1 MNKENSLTQQAENI
15 NSIFPSQK
23 VLMGPGP
30 SNLHPRVLAALSKPI
45 IGHLDPDFI
54 GIMDDIQKML
64 RYAFQTENPVTFP
77 LSAPGSAAMEGS
89 LANLLE
95 KGDKAIICING
106 VFGGRMKDMA
116 SRIGATVVTVEDEW
130 GAEVDL
136 EKLKKTA
143 EQNSD
148 AKLIAFVQ
156 AETSTGALSNAEE
169 IAKIAKKHSML
180 TIMDAVTSLAG
191 VPIFVDK
198 WGIDVV
204 YSGTQKCLSCVPG
217 LAPMTFSKKAVEVIK
232 NRKTKVQS
240 WFLDL
245 SLLLGYWEDDTK
257 KGKRA
262 YHHTAPINPLYCLH
276 ESLVLLQ
283 QEGLEKSWERHRENH
298 LLLKAGLKK
307 LGVKYLIEG
316 NHGLPQL
323 NSVIMPDG
331 VDEALVRKKALDDF
345 HLELG
350 AGLGAL
356 AGKVTRIGLM
366 GHTSQKNN
374 VLYCLAVLEKLIK
387 QK

>member
-1 MNKENSLTQQAENI
+1 MHKENSLTQKSQTI
-15 NSIFPSQK
+15 GSVFPERK
-23 VLMGPGP
+23 ILMGPGP

-116 SRIGATVVTVEDEW
+116 SRIGATVVTVEDAW
-130 GAEVDL
+130 GDEVDL
-136 EKLKKTA
+136 EKLEKTA
-143 EQNSD
+143 KENPD

-156 AETSTGALSNAEE
+156 AETSTGALSNAQE
-169 IAKIAKKHSML
+169 IAKIAKQHGML

-217 LAPMTFSKKAVEVIK
+217 LAPMTFSKKAVDVVK

-245 SLLLGYWEDDTK
+245 SLLLGYWEDETK
-257 KGKRA
+257 KAKRA
-262 YHHTAPINPLYCLH
+262 YHHTAPINALYCLH
-276 ESLVLLQ
+276 ETLVLLQ
-283 QEGLEKSWERHRENH
+283 QEGLENSWDRHRENH

-316 NHGLPQL
+316 DHGLPQL
-323 NSVIMPDG
+323 NSVIMPQG
-331 VDEALVRKKALDDF
+331 TDEAMIRKKALEDF
-345 HLELG
+345 QLELG

-356 AGKVTRIGLM
+356 AGKVMRIGLM
-366 GHTSQKNN
+366 GHTSDKSN
-374 VLYCLAVLEKLIK
+374 VLYCLAVLEKLIA